1 MRKSLLAVGVM
12 LAPSVVLANTDYKID
27 LTQPEHHKGE
37 VSITF
42 PASEEKFL
50 DIKMPAWRTGYYRIL
65 NLANGVRDF
74 EVRSNGEELRWEK
87 VDKSTWR
94 IYLPEQSGE
103 VTVDYEIYANQL
115 GRRSRHID
123 DTHAY
128 LDASAV
134 FMYADAWRNEPIS
147 VSLDVPEDWKSY
159 SGMERQ
165 GDHQFTAQNWDV
177 FVDSPIETGI
187 NTHYAF
193 TQDERNYEVVFWGE
207 GNYDAEKTVSD
218 LKKLVGTGDSIW
230 SDYPFERYVFMIH
243 ATTGAGGATEHK
255 NSTVIQRPRYSFA
268 SRDDYLSF
276 MSTASHEFVHTWN
289 VKAYRPSGLVPYDYQ
304 KENYTDLFWIAEGS
318 TSYFQN
324 HLLLHAG
331 IMEPSEYFERVATSI
346 DRHKAKP
353 GRDVMSVAEAS
364 FEAWIDQYGDRA
376 HNDSVNIYSEGAL
389 VSWMLDSEL
398 LETTEG
404 EVTYRDVH
412 NELYQRFD
420 ADHEGFTAA
429 DVLTILKEL
438 TGRSWQNWWQN
449 NVETPADIPFET
461 MLERVGLELVY
472 EKDDEPEVWA
482 GWNAN
487 DTSGGMELTRVSK
500 GSPAWEAGFTPGDVI
515 VAFDGHKVVDG
526 RFSDA
531 FKEYEAG
538 ESITVTFFRRDQLHE
553 KTLSVKA
560 KPATDAKIEPVDEPT
575 AEQQARFLQW
585 FYCRA
590 MRCICSAGSKSERN
604 GFMSRPPRRV

>member
-1 MRKSLLAVGVM
+1 VRKSLLAVGVM

-147 VSLDVPEDWKSY
+147 VSLDVPENWKSY

-304 KENYTDLFWIAEGS
+304 EENYTDLFWIAEGS

-353 GRDVMSVAEAS
+353 GREEMSVAEAS

-404 EVTYRDVH
+404 EVSYRDIH

-449 NVETPADIPFET
+449 NVETPADIPFEA

-585 FYCRA
+585 LQIPHPNA
-590 MRCICSAGSKSERN
+590 
-604 GFMSRPPRRV
+604 

>member
-12 LAPSVVLANTDYKID
+12 LTPSVVLANTDYKID

-42 PASEEKFL
+42 PASEAKFL

-147 VSLDVPEDWKSY
+147 VSLDVPDNWKSY

-165 GDHQFTAQNWDV
+165 GKHQFTAQNWDV

-187 NTHYAF
+187 NKHYAF
-193 TQDERNYEVVFWGE
+193 TQGERDYEVVFWGE

-218 LKKLVGTGDSIW
+218 LKKLVETGDSIW

-324 HLLLHAG
+324 HLLLHSG

-353 GRDVMSVAEAS
+353 GRDVMSVADAS

-404 EVTYRDVH
+404 EVSYRDVH
-412 NELYQRFD
+412 NELYKRFD

-449 NVETPADIPFET
+449 NVETPADIPFEA
-461 MLERVGLELVY
+461 MLEQVGLELVY
-472 EKDDEPEVWA
+472 EKDDEPKVWA
-482 GWNAN
+482 GWSA
-487 DTSGGMELTRVSK
+487 DDASGGMALTRVSK

-515 VAFDGHKVVDG
+515 VAFDGHTVVDG
-526 RFSDA
+526 RFSEA
-531 FKEYEAG
+531 FEEYEAG

-553 KTLSVKA
+553 KTLTVKA
-560 KPATDAKIEPVDEPT
+560 KPPTDAKIELVDEPT

-585 FYCRA
+585 LQIPHPNA
-590 MRCICSAGSKSERN
+590 
-604 GFMSRPPRRV
+604 

>member
-12 LAPSVVLANTDYKID
+12 LAPSIVLANTDYKID

-42 PASEEKFL
+42 PASDAKFL
-50 DIKMPAWRTGYYRIL
+50 DVKMPAWRTGYYRIL

-74 EVRSNGEELRWEK
+74 DAQSNGEELRWEK

-94 IYLPEQSGE
+94 VYLPEDSGE

-134 FMYADAWRNEPIS
+134 FMYADAWRDEPVS
-147 VSLDVPEDWKSY
+147 VSLDVPGEWKSY
-159 SGMERQ
+159 SGMERE
-165 GDHQFTAQNWDV
+165 GEHQFSAANWDV
-177 FVDSPIETGI
+177 LVDSPIETGI
-187 NTHYAF
+187 NKHYEF
-193 TQDERNYEVVFWGE
+193 TQDNRDYEVVFWGE
-207 GNYDAEKTVSD
+207 GNYDAEKTVED
-218 LKKLVGTGDSIW
+218 LHKLVATGDSIW
-230 SDYPFERYVFMIH
+230 SSYPFERYVFMIH

-255 NSTVIQRPRYSFA
+255 NSTIIQRPRYSFA

-289 VKAYRPSGLVPYDYQ
+289 VKAYRPDGLVPYDYQ
-304 KENYTDLFWIAEGS
+304 EENYTDLFWIAEGS

-324 HLLLHAG
+324 HLLLQAG

-346 DRHKAKP
+346 DRYRSKP
-353 GRDVMSVAEAS
+353 GREVMSVAEAS

-389 VSWMLDSEL
+389 VSWLLDSEL
-398 LETTEG
+398 LKTTDG
-404 EVTYRDVH
+404 EVSYRDVH

-420 ADHEGFTAA
+420 AEEQGFTSA
-429 DVLTILKEL
+429 DVLTILKDL
-438 TGRSWQNWWQN
+438 TGESWQDWWQE
-449 NVETPADIPFET
+449 NVESPAANIPFES
-461 MLERVGLELVY
+461 MLDQVGLELVY
-472 EKDDEPEVWA
+472 DQDKDEDEGEPEAEKVWA
-482 GWNAN
+482 GWSASEA
-487 DTSGGMELTRVSK
+487 SGGMELTRVSK

-515 VAFDGHKVVDG
+515 VAYDGHTVVDG
-526 RFSDA
+526 RFKDA
-531 FKEYEAG
+531 FSEYKAG
-538 ESITVTFFRRDQLHE
+538 DSIEVTFFRRDQLHK
-553 KTLSVKA
+553 KTLTVQPT
-560 KPATDAKIEPVDEPT
+560 PATDAKIEPLNEPT
-575 AEQQARFLQW
+575 AEQKARFLQW
-585 FYCRA
+585 LQIPHPNA
-590 MRCICSAGSKSERN
+590 
-604 GFMSRPPRRV
+604 

>member
-1 MRKSLLAVGVM
+1 VRKSLLAIGIM
-12 LAPSVVLANTDYKID
+12 LTPSIVLANTEYKID
-27 LTQPEHHKGE
+27 LTQPDHHKGE

-42 PASEEKFL
+42 PASDAKFL

-74 EVRSNGEELRWEK
+74 EVQSNGEVLRWEK

-94 IYLPEQSGE
+94 VYLPENSGE

-123 DTHAY
+123 DSHAY

-147 VSLDVPEDWKSY
+147 VSLNVPNEWKSY
-159 SGMERQ
+159 SGMKRQ
-165 GDHQFTAQNWDV
+165 GKHQFSAENWDV

-187 NTHYAF
+187 SKHYEF
-193 TQDERNYEVVFWGE
+193 TQDGRDYEVVFWGE
-207 GNYDAEKTVSD
+207 GNYDAEKTVAD
-218 LKKLVGTGDSIW
+218 LKRLVGTGNSIW
-230 SDYPFERYVFMIH
+230 SDYPFEHYVFMIH

-255 NSTVIQRPRYSFA
+255 NSTIIQRPRYSFA
-268 SRDDYLSF
+268 SRKDYLSF

-289 VKAYRPSGLVPYDYQ
+289 VKAYRPDGLVPYDYQ

-324 HLLLHAG
+324 HLLLQAG

-353 GRDVMSVAEAS
+353 GKDIMSVAEAS

-398 LETTEG
+398 LETTDG
-404 EVTYRDVH
+404 EISYRDVH

-420 ADHEGFTAA
+420 ADEQGFTAA
-429 DVLTILKEL
+429 NVLAILKEL
-438 TGRSWQNWWQN
+438 TGHSWQDWWQK
-449 NVETPADIPFET
+449 NVESPADIPFET
-461 MLERVGLELVY
+461 MLGQVGLELVY
-472 EKDDEPEVWA
+472 EKQDEPKAWA
-482 GWNAN
+482 GWRAKEA
-487 DTSGGMELTRVSK
+487 SGGMELTRVSK

-515 VAFDGHKVVDG
+515 VAYDGHRVVDG
-526 RFSDA
+526 RFGEA
-531 FKEYEAG
+531 FEEYEAG
-538 ESITVTFFRRDQLHE
+538 DSITVTFFRRDQLHE
-553 KTLSVKA
+553 KTLTVQPT
-560 KPATDAKIEPVDEPT
+560 PATDATIEPLEEPT
-575 AEQQARFLQW
+575 AKQQARFLQW
-585 FYCRA
+585 LQIPHPNA
-590 MRCICSAGSKSERN
+590 
-604 GFMSRPPRRV
+604 